1 MINIFAH
8 LKILYSNTILYDYG
22 ILYNFI
28 FIYHYLF
35 TLSIEQNKYDVYLSG

>member
-8 LKILYSNTILYDYG
+8 PKILYSNTVLYDYD

-35 TLSIEQNKYDVYLSG
+35 VLSIEQNKYDVYLSG